1 MSWLR
6 RRAAI
11 LENSD
16 DDVEVPRQGPDET
29 ASAVRRWAREI
40 VNPEADLR
48 FRALAIER
56 RLDPGNRWIGGSV
69 DHAWDRNRPVFERF
83 DVPVTGAKVLEFGCY
98 MGGTAI
104 LLEAMGA
111 KVTAVDADPT
121 HIELSRLNA
130 ERYGATNIDF
140 HHVADAT
147 RLPFRDGEFDV
158 AVCYSV
164 LEYLPDAILDDAMRE
179 IARTVRGGGVIFVA
193 GTSNRL
199 WPREIHSRRWLTNY
213 VPKAVDRMLSRST
226 PLPRGLW
233 PWEIRQGFG
242 RSVNLDLTD
251 RGRAFLES
259 RRARG
264 MGAARYT
271 ALRLGIF
278 MGRIVGVW
286 GGLLIPCISIR
297 LKKL

>member
-1 MSWLR
+1 MD
-6 RRAAI
+6 
-11 LENSD
+11 NSD
-16 DDVEVPRQGPDET
+16 DSVEVLHAISDEV
-29 ASAVRRWAREI
+29 ASAIPRWAREI
-40 VNPEADLR
+40 VNREADLR

-111 KVTAVDADPT
+111 KVAAVDADPA
-121 HIELSRLNA
+121 HIELARLNA

-140 HHVADAT
+140 HQVADAT
-147 RLPFRDGEFDV
+147 RLPFPDGEFDV

-164 LEYLPDAILDDAMRE
+164 LEYLPDGILNDVMRD

-199 WPREIHSRRWLTNY
+199 WPREIHSGRWFTNY
-213 VPKAVDRMLSRST
+213 VPKAFDRMLFRSP

-242 RSVNLDLTD
+242 ESVNLDLTD
-251 RGRAFLES
+251 RGRAFLDS

-264 MGAARYT
+264 MGAVRYT

-278 MGRIVGVW
+278 IGRILGVW

>member
-6 RRAAI
+6 RRAAVVR
-11 LENSD
+11 NSD
-16 DDVEVPRQGPDET
+16 DDVEVPHQISDET
-29 ASAVRRWAREI
+29 ASAVRRSAREI
-40 VNPEADLR
+40 VNREADLR

-69 DHAWDRNRPVFERF
+69 DHAWDRNWPVFERF

-111 KVTAVDADPT
+111 KVAAVDADPA
-121 HIELSRLNA
+121 HIELARLNA

-147 RLPFRDGEFDV
+147 RLPFPDSEFDV

-164 LEYLPDAILDDAMRE
+164 LEYLPDALRDGVMRE
-179 IARTVRGGGVIFVA
+179 IARTVRSGGVIFVA

-199 WPREIHSRRWLTNY
+199 WPREIHSGRWLTNY
-213 VPKAVDRMLSRST
+213 VPRAFDRLLFRST
-226 PLPRGLW
+226 RLPRGVW
-233 PWEIRQGFG
+233 PWEIRLGFG
-242 RSVNLDLTD
+242 QSVNLDLTD

-264 MGAARYT
+264 MRLGRYT
-271 ALRLGIF
+271 ALRFGIF

-286 GGLLIPCISIR
+286 GGLLIPCISVR
-297 LKKL
+297 LRKR